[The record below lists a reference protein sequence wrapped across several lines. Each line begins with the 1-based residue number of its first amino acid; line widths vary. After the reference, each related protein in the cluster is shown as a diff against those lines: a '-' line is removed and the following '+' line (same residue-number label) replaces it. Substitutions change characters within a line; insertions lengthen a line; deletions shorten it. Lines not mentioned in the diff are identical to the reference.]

1 MAETFNRKKQ
11 KQNSA
16 KNQNEMTQKT
26 KMECHKKQK

>member
-16 KNQNEMTQKT
+16 KNQNEMPQKT
-26 KMECHKKQK
+26 KTNI